1 MNRYRIKVI
10 NEFNLDAKNKQE
22 VYEQVNTIIYG
33 SNILN
38 LPIVKKDVIV
48 KIKKIKVFFFRNNSR
63 KKLKKRKKIA
73 LYF

>member
-63 KKLKKRKKIA
+63 KKFKKQKK
-73 LYF
+73 